1 MGMKKK
7 YQLFYS
13 KEYQDVFDGL
23 KECLLEVR
31 SYAKEIGGLVFKLTV
46 FVDIENEELYR
57 RSVAEF
63 SRAISD
69 CFQNA
74 VPSFNIVSQKPFA
87 SYPFVV
93 EAGFVIRD
101 ELFIRYKMIHGIPYV
116 IIEDKIVKELWV
128 SGIGGNCCSTN
139 IEQDSI
145 RAFEQM
151 VEILRAEGMT
161 IDHVIRQWNYVGE
174 ILKIIDAKGLDLQ
187 NYQVFNEVRGRF
199 YHQHRV
205 REDFPAATGIGVKTP
220 GVSIDF
226 YAVQPLGDGVA
237 TIAVNNRK
245 QQNPYV
251 YDQEVLIG
259 SAPVKKAAKQPPQFE
274 RARLLRMPGSATLFL
289 SGTASI
295 VGQETVGVGDVEEQ
309 TRVTIANLEELS
321 RSVEESQKTDAW
333 RYNLL
338 RVYVKNE
345 EDFSLVVPICKAHFP
360 DIPIIFVQADVCRD
374 NLLMEIEGE
383 MGVNN

>member
-13 KEYQDVFDGL
+13 KKYQGVFDGL
-23 KECLLEVR
+23 KDCLLEVK
-31 SYAKEIGGLVFKLTV
+31 SYAKGIGGLVFKLTV
-46 FVDIENEELYR
+46 FVDIENEEVFR
-57 RSVAEF
+57 QSVVEF
-63 SRAISD
+63 SRTISD
-69 CFQNA
+69 CFQDE

-87 SYPFVV
+87 SCPLII

-101 ELFIRYKMIHGIPYV
+101 GLLIRYKMIHGFPYV
-116 IIEDKIVKELWV
+116 LIEDETVKELWV
-128 SGIGGNCCSTN
+128 SGNGGNCCSTN

-145 RAFEQM
+145 RAFEQV
-151 VEILRAEGMT
+151 VEILHTEGMT
-161 IDHVIRQWNYVGE
+161 IDDIIRQWNYVGE
-174 ILKIIDAKGLDLQ
+174 ILKVNGSDGRNLQ

-199 YHQHRV
+199 YRQHRT
-205 REDFPAATGIGVKTP
+205 RKDFPSATGIGVKTP
-220 GVSIDF
+220 GVTIDF
-226 YAVQPLGDGVA
+226 FAVQLLGDSVA
-237 TIAVNNRK
+237 TSAVINRK

-251 YDQEVLIG
+251 YGQEVLIG

-295 VGQETVGVGDVEEQ
+295 IGQETVGIGDVEEQ

-333 RYNLL
+333 RYSLL

-345 EDFSLVVPICKAHFP
+345 EDFSLVESICKAHFP
-360 DIPIIFVQADVCRD
+360 DIPISFVQADVCRD
-374 NLLMEIEGE
+374 NLLVEIEGE